1 MNKGVETN
9 ISKKSNP
16 IREEIEQLLR
26 KHIVNLYE
34 RIPNAKQMLGSD
46 YFNAIRQAHEYRLQR
61 FIKEF
66 MSENIIDAF
75 FNLFQIADDTNIHN
89 LSVFF
94 ELYNRNFIPQD
105 HVISAFKYNYT
116 GSFMP
121 FLFHRDNII
130 NFFEKHRG
138 QFITEQEEISFLN
151 SLPSKIKIYRGID
164 RKISEEY
171 QNWAWT
177 TDEKVAIKFAKHY
190 NDPIKIAL
198 ADPNLYKKIIFKS
211 TSPILLTGVIKKKD
225 IIAVFTD
232 RNESEVIVNPKHIRD
247 LSEIQL

>member
-1 MNKGVETN
+1 
-9 ISKKSNP
+9 
-16 IREEIEQLLR
+16 LR
-26 KHIVNLYE
+26 KHVVNPCK
-34 RIPNAKQMLGSD
+34 RIPNAKQRLGSD
-46 YFNAIRQAHEYRLQR
+46 YYNALRQSYEYCLQR

-66 MSENIIDAF
+66 MSENIVDAF
-75 FNLFQIADDTNIHN
+75 LYLFQTADETNIHN

-94 ELYNRNFIPQD
+94 ELYNRNLIPQD
-105 HVISAFKYNYT
+105 HVISAFKHNYT

-121 FLFHRDNII
+121 FFFHRDNII

-151 SLPSKIKIYRGID
+151 SLPSKIKIYRGINL
-164 RKISEEY
+164 KISEEY

-177 TDEKVAIKFAKHY
+177 TDKKVAIKFAKIY
-190 NDPIKIAL
+190 NSSTKIAI
-198 ADPNLYKKIIFKS
+198 ADLNLYKKIKFKS
-211 TSPILLTGVIKKKD
+211 TCPILLTGVIKKED

-232 RNESEVIVNPKHIRD
+232 RNESEVIVNPKHVRD